1 MASEGVENKIK
12 TILVTGGGG
21 FLGKAIVGQLM
32 ESGKKVISFSRHES
46 LALRKMGV
54 DQIQGDLSNRE
65 AVLRAVEGMDAVFH
79 VAAKAGVWGG
89 YNSYYDINVRGTEH
103 VIEAC
108 RTHGNLPLVHTSS
121 PSVVFHSSDM
131 EGENESLPFAP
142 SYLTHYPETKALA
155 EQRVM
160 AASRQGLSCIILRPH
175 LIWGPG
181 DNHLIP
187 RIIERGH
194 RLKRIGRK
202 DDLVDTIYVDNA
214 AHAHLLALDRLLRD
228 PGLSGRAYFI
238 SQDAPIS
245 KWALMDAFL
254 AAAGKPPVKGHISAR
269 TAYGIGWLLE
279 TLYGILGISS
289 EPPMTRF
296 VAKELA
302 TSHWFDI
309 SRAKTELGYRP
320 RVSTEEGLKRVK
332 DWLDTRPFD

>member
-1 MASEGVENKIK
+1 MVSEGVENKMK

-32 ESGKKVISFSRHES
+32 ASGKTVTSFSRNES
-46 LALRKMGV
+46 PDLKGMGV
-54 DQIQGDLSNRE
+54 AQIQGDLSDRE
-65 AVLRAVEGMDAVFH
+65 AVLQAVAGMDAVFH
-79 VAAKAGVWGG
+79 VAAKAGVWGS
-89 YNSYYDINVRGTEH
+89 YDSYYDINVKGTEN
-103 VIEAC
+103 VIDAC
-108 RTHGNLPLVHTSS
+108 RIHGNIPLVYTSS
-121 PSVVFHSSDM
+121 PSVVFHSADM
-131 EGENESLPFAP
+131 EGENESVPFAP

-155 EQRVM
+155 EQRVT
-160 AASRQGLSCIILRPH
+160 AAAEQGLSCIILRPH

-187 RIIERGH
+187 RIIERGR

-214 AHAHLLALDRLLRD
+214 AHAHLLALEKLVEE

-238 SQDAPIS
+238 SQDDPIS

-254 AAAGKPPVKGHISAR
+254 AAAGKPPVRGHISAKA
-269 TAYGIGWLLE
+269 AYGIGWLLE
-279 TLYGILGISS
+279 SVYRVFRITS

-320 RVSTEEGLKRVK
+320 RISTEEGLKRVK
-332 DWLDTRPFD
+332 AWLDTRPF